1 MHKQEKSMATFFPD
15 ANDEAERQSLQ
26 PPEEELLVEI
36 LTASR
41 TQAMAE
47 THDEKDVLF
56 LDCMEFFLNDV
67 RTRGF
72 SGNRWPSGILI
83 YDFANDVSPA
93 NQQNFVEAA
102 QEWGKVANVSFQRRT
117 NEVGY
122 VLVQN
127 GIGNSAT
134 VGYRGRKQNLRIA
147 EWHKKFVIVHEI
159 GHSLGLDHEH
169 CRKDRDI
176 YVDIIEGN
184 IAPGYE
190 VNFKIRNVVSYSD
203 YDFKSL
209 MHYGPRD
216 ASKDGISP
224 TIVAQPAY
232 ADQAQ
237 YMGNRSFISND
248 DAAGMAVR
256 YGPPQ
261 ATS

>member
-1 MHKQEKSMATFFPD
+1 VRKEIGPIASPD
-15 ANDEAERQSLQ
+15 LIQWAPGLPKDPLRQDHAPHPAQDRRGQLRQSGRHVDAGRSGRGRRSDRQ
-26 PPEEELLVEI
+26 P
-36 LTASR
+36 
-41 TQAMAE
+41 AE
-47 THDEKDVLF
+47 
-56 LDCMEFFLNDV
+56 
-67 RTRGF
+67 
-72 SGNRWPSGILI
+72 P
-83 YDFANDVSPA
+83 